1 MSGRT
6 VHRVVLRSIAAGSL
20 HAGGRIVNV
29 TSELGA
35 LSGLPSDA
43 YRQQIESAETLDAL
57 RAIKFVPDDAGCRAA
72 VEKGYKGIGLPVYR
86 CCGAAKSCSC

>member
-1 MSGRT
+1 VR
-6 VHRVVLRSIAAGSL
+6 RVYHGFTAVVCL

-35 LSGLPSDA
+35 LSELPSDA

-86 CCGAAKSCSC
+86 CCGLAVLQVKSCLC